1 MTDYIAYLHKDRKSD
16 FGVSFP
22 DFPGCVTAGKTLDEA
37 RRMAREALTLHIRGI
52 LEDGGTVPSPATID
66 DIAGDPDRKGAVA
79 FLVNPDA
86 DEAVRFKVTARKS
99 QIELID
105 RLADEAGMTR
115 SAYMVQASTSRSR
128 TRRSPRKTVSS
139 GRSRMRS

>member
-1 MTDYIAYLHKDRKSD
+1 
-16 FGVSFP
+16 
-22 DFPGCVTAGKTLDEA
+22 
-37 RRMAREALTLHIRGI
+37 MAREALTLHIRGI
-52 LEDGGTVPSPATID
+52 LEDGGTVPAPAAID

-86 DEAVRFKVTARKS
+86 DEAVQFKITARKS

-115 SAYMVQASTSRSR
+115 SAFMVQASTSP
-128 TRRSPRKTVSS
+128 TRAKRSPRPKAAA
-139 GRSRMRS
+139 RSNRTRFWRS